1 VNEQSDKIQ
10 LSVTPNPTGGEFLVK
25 VNSDENTITLHIL
38 NATGETI
45 FTEKTTKTQ
54 REFSK
59 GFDFQFLPKGIYF
72 VKIESGQLSKTEKVV
87 IK

>member
-1 VNEQSDKIQ
+1 MVR
-10 LSVTPNPTGGEFLVK
+10 
-25 VNSDENTITLHIL
+25 VNSDENELVLHIL
-38 NATGETI
+38 NASGETI
-45 FTEKTTKTQ
+45 FTEKASKTQ